1 MTSDWSS
8 QKKTAYHWRS
18 RRVELENGAD
28 SYQWRLRDAGP
39 AGAATLEET
48 EWRKENEEMEEDRS
62 RGLPHVSLFLNGN
75 WNLWF
80 SHNYL

>member
-8 QKKTAYHWRS
+8 RKKAAYHWRS

-39 AGAATLEET
+39 LL
-48 EWRKENEEMEEDRS
+48 WRKQNEFAGKRMKRWRKIEAED
-62 RGLPHVSLFLNGN
+62 FLT
-75 WNLWF
+75 F
-80 SHNYL
+80 RCS